1 MLSCGKW
8 MVQLVVMLKSN
19 TQTQTQTQ
27 IQLQGKDNFG
37 RSDDAV

>member
-27 IQLQGKDNFG
+27 LQGKDNFG